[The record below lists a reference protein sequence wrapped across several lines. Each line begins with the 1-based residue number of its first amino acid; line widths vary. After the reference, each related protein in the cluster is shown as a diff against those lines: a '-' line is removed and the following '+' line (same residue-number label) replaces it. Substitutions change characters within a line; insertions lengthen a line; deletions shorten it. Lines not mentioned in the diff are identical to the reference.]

1 MPVTLQT
8 MQKLN
13 AKLQELRS
21 FGSRSSGISSYS
33 YYRPS
38 SYSYGG
44 YGGYHSYV
52 YIGGGGYSYGH
63 GGHLS
68 TSGAIGIIVFILVLF
83 CCIAACRAN
92 GSDEEGEIVTVTQT
106 DNVDSLIRLA
116 KAQPISAH
124 CKAGHGMRWC
134 NFNPYRSEG
143 ILCDNCNMALNDNQY
158 FHHCFE
164 CESDFCKNCGPQ
176 QRPAYG
182 QQQPQVYPVHQQNPQ
197 VYPVHA

>member
-8 MQKLN
+8 MQELN
-13 AKLQELRS
+13 QKLQELRS

-33 YYRPS
+33 FYRPSYS

-44 YGGYHSYV
+44 YGGYHV
-52 YIGGGGYSYGH
+52 YIGGGHYYYGG
-63 GGHLS
+63 GGHMS
-68 TSGAIGIIVFILVLF
+68 TGAAIGVIVFILVLF
-83 CCIAACRAN
+83 CLIGICKAN
-92 GSDEEGEIVTVTQT
+92 GSHEEGGEIVTVTQT

-176 QRPAYG
+176 QQPQYG
-182 QQQPQVYPVHQQNPQ
+182 QQ
-197 VYPVHA
+197 